1 MRKLGISLVFYQTE
15 GGGSYFFRFSK
26 FIWSLRSENQ
36 QSLRAHCGKT
46 TSNCNGSWVIN
57 VFAKSLK
64 IRIRNW
70 RLHKFSVPN
79 SLTDL
84 REASKKGE
92 WVGDNLFTVFQW
104 CYCLLPVVYLEEK
117 DQADLSIWERSSI
130 SSAGLRGGGLS
141 QNADMMTLWIEVV
154 GEFKNGVSELSEK
167 SNICY

>member
-117 DQADLSIWERSSI
+117 DQADISIWERSSI
-130 SSAGLRGGGLS
+130 SSAGLRGGVWARML
-141 QNADMMTLWIEVV
+141 TWWH
-154 GEFKNGVSELSEK
+154 FELKVWGSLKMEWAFRK
-167 SNICY
+167 I